1 MSRLL
6 CFFLICFVHN
16 AFGQPPSSYLDVDQ
30 KDSTI
35 TLKLEGNT
43 SNVEGISL
51 EAIFAGFAVLISVGS
66 FFYTHSLTKKQKKE
80 SIHDLFWLREVI
92 YPNCL
97 KYFVAFIDEA
107 PQLFRANG
115 QNINDFWESYG
126 LEETNK
132 IRDSFIWLVSVDT
145 QLKHD
150 AELIMDDLDD
160 KIADVESAE
169 ELNLILS
176 QTAEKF
182 ISLLKNTQEA
192 I

>member
-6 CFFLICFVHN
+6 CLFLICLSHY
-16 AFGQPPSSYLDVDQ
+16 AFAEPSNSYFDVDK

-35 TLKLEGNT
+35 TLKLEGKA
-43 SNVEGISL
+43 SDDDGISL
-51 EAIFAGFAVLISVGS
+51 ETVFAGFAGLISVLS
-66 FFYTHSLTKKQKKE
+66 SVHTHKLTKKQKKE

-97 KYFVAFIDEA
+97 KHFVTFIDEA

-115 QNINDFWESYG
+115 QDIDDFWESYG

-132 IRDSFIWLVSVDT
+132 IRDSFIWLVSVNT
-145 QLKHD
+145 QLKDD
-150 AELIMDDLDD
+150 AERIMDDLDD
-160 KIADVESAE
+160 NIADVSSAE

-182 ISLLKNTQEA
+182 IALLKNTQEE